1 MGLRDL
7 TESHGKLPDF
17 PMIYVVE
24 AWFYLDELLAVSQ
37 KESKT
42 FNTYPSSYSRGLALT
57 KTHLKKEVSLEM

>member
-1 MGLRDL
+1 
-7 TESHGKLPDF
+7 
-17 PMIYVVE
+17 MIYVVE

-57 KTHLKKEVSLEM
+57 KTHLKKEVSLEI